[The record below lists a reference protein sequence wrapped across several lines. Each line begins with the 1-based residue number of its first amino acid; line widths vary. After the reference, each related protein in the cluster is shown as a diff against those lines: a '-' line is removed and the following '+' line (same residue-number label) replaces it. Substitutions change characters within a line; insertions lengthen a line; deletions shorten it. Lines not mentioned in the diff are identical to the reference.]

1 MIMKELAA
9 YRQAL
14 LERFTAIIGDM
25 TRAAACVDQDGASG
39 SEDWEAWNLHQVLAH
54 LRDKEAQFYSLAIQR
69 ILNET
74 WPQLA
79 GFDSMGWM
87 AGHYRPDEPISSI
100 LEEYAR
106 LRQLELDWLYS
117 LSELDWNRLGWH
129 PYWGWRTLQWWVE
142 KSLAH
147 ARRHLAAYDCRE

>member
-1 MIMKELAA
+1 MKELAG

-14 LERFTAIIGDM
+14 LERFTSIVGDM
-25 TRAAACVDQDGASG
+25 TQLAACIDQDGASASG
-39 SEDWEAWNLHQVLAH
+39 DWEAGTLHRVLAH
-54 LRDKEAQFYSLAIQR
+54 LRDKEAQFYFPAIQR

-87 AGHYRPDEPISSI
+87 EAHYRPDEPISSI

-106 LRQLELDWLYS
+106 LRQLELDWLHS

-142 KSLAH
+142 QSLAH
-147 ARRHLAAYDCRE
+147 ARRHLAAYNCRK